1 MPSPH
6 LLRATAQ
13 LDGEFVV
20 FLIGARINKPWAIH
34 KWLPVALAMPKMIR
48 ELEQNPELGF
58 LGHEQYGGRTTL
70 MLQYWRSLDHLLAY
84 AHARDSEHLPGWR
97 NYNERVRKSG
107 VVGVWHETYVIK
119 PGAYENV
126 YVQMPPFGLARIA
139 LKHGKYAPLQGRQ
152 GSARGRLDAASSE
165 AA

>member
-58 LGHEQYGGRTTL
+58 LGYEQYGGRTTL

-84 AHARDSEHLPGWR
+84 ARARDSEHLPGWR
-97 NYNERVRKSG
+97 NYNERVRQSG

-139 LKHGKYAPLQGRQ
+139 QKHGKYAALQGGQ
-152 GSARGRLDAASSE
+152 GSARGRLAAASSG

>member
-58 LGHEQYGGRTTL
+58 LGYEQYGGRTTL

-84 AHARDSEHLPGWR
+84 ARARDSEHLPGWR

-139 LKHGKYAPLQGRQ
+139 QKHGKYAALQGGQ
-152 GSARGRLDAASSE
+152 GSARGRLAAASSE
-165 AA
+165 AT

>member
-1 MPSPH
+1 MTSPH
-6 LLRATAQ
+6 FPRAMAQ

-34 KWLPVALAMPKMIR
+34 KWLPVAVAMPKMIR

-58 LGHEQYGGRTTL
+58 LGCEQYAGRTTL
-70 MLQYWRSLDHLLAY
+70 MLQYWRSLEHLLAY
-84 AHARDSEHLPGWR
+84 ARARDSVHLPAWR
-97 NYNERVRKSG
+97 TYNERLRKSG
-107 VVGVWHETYVIK
+107 VIGVWHETYVIK

-139 LKHGKYAPLQGRQ
+139 EKHGRYAPLNGSQQG
-152 GSARGRLDAASSE
+152 ARARLAA
-165 AA
+165 AGGTA